1 MVMPSYYFQNKE
13 TGEVF
18 ESIMSIAEKEQFLLD
33 NDNIKQMVSAPLI
46 HSGRGMG
53 KPDDGFR
60 DLLKD
65 MKKKNSKGFS
75 RSSINTF

>member
-1 MVMPSYYFQNKE
+1 MPSYYFQNKE